1 VLFRA
6 LPVLWGAVAG
16 EARAEEL
23 NGEGAASGG
32 EFTTA
37 DALVSGVISN
47 ELTDRQE
54 LLKWIFVIE
63 RRAGKETLTQ
73 EQVETQEGPLYR
85 LLAIDGTALNPV
97 QRQQDDARIGRL
109 MRDPSSLQKLKQ
121 AQSDDEQKLQKLLNL
136 MPRAFLYDYDGTEE
150 KLVRVKFRP
159 NPHYI
164 PASYEERVIHNL
176 AGTMLIDP
184 DRKRMT
190 KLAGSLVSRVDF
202 GYGLLGRMDSGT
214 VEIGRVEVGPRQW
227 KTAFIN
233 IHFSGRVAL
242 FKTMSKDQY
251 EKRSEF
257 REVASDLSLSGG
269 KELLISRGLP
279 ARETAI
285 R

>member
-1 VLFRA
+1 MLVRA
-6 LPVLWGAVAG
+6 IPVLSGDVAG
-16 EARAEEL
+16 EARAEDL
-23 NGEGAASGG
+23 IGGGGTGRG

-37 DALVSGVISN
+37 DELVNGVISN

-63 RRAGKETLTQ
+63 RRAGNETLTQ

-85 LLAIDGTALNPV
+85 LLAIDGTVLNPV
-97 QRQQDDARIGRL
+97 QRQEDDARIGRL
-109 MRDPSSLQKLKQ
+109 MRDPSPLQKLKQ
-121 AQSDDEQKLQKLLNL
+121 AQNDDEQKLQKLLNL
-136 MPRAFLYDYDGTEE
+136 MPRAFLYDYDGAEE
-150 KLVRVKFRP
+150 NLVRVKFRP
-159 NPHYI
+159 NPDYT
-164 PASYEERVIHNL
+164 PASYAERVIHNL

-184 DRKRMT
+184 ERKRMT
-190 KLAGSLVSRVDF
+190 KIAGSLVSRVEF
-202 GYGLLGRMDSGT
+202 GYGLLGRIDSGT

-257 REVASDLSLSGG
+257 REVASDLSLSDG
-269 KELLISRGLP
+269 KELLISRKLP
-279 ARETAI
+279 VHETVV